1 MVKVGSMRRRI
12 LLIASMLLLT
22 AGVSSASWRHK
33 ADRQPEPAAP
43 AAMTLTAV
51 EFEPAPASRLVLRT
65 SGAPAYTSYSPAPDT
80 FVVDLSNVSKAPS
93 LAVPSPLPPSV
104 TSVTAEEVTEMGT
117 RVTRVTVKLSQ
128 PSTLQASAGDHSVT
142 VALPAKE
149 EPLPPVV
156 AAIPAPEPAPAPET
170 AKTETAKPIADEP
183 AVKSEALPQAKA
195 KTLKNVTTSG
205 SGGSLSVQL
214 SADGDVA
221 YNAFSLEKP
230 SRLVIDLNGVAD
242 KVAKSAIS
250 VNGSVVKKIRVA
262 QFKGGP
268 DPVTRV
274 VLDLAAKS
282 PYKVTKADDGLV
294 VTFDGVQTAEEVRKP
309 EPKPEPAPPMT
320 AISEPV
326 KSADAAQAPIDV
338 PKPVDAPPKPQQQQ
352 QKSVETVPQKSAD
365 AAPQKPAEIPAQVP
379 VIAEPVPVPQTTV
392 AETAPEPKPKAKAP
406 EWKMPEKQA
415 VKGVIRGGQQPA
427 APKPS
432 TRKITVQPQPAAA
445 EDVFTDAPQALPTLG
460 SNTQTGP
467 LPTLGST
474 AAAGGRTL
482 GPGERVYTGEPIS
495 LSLKDADLKD
505 VIRTF
510 ANLTGLN
517 IAVDPGVNGS
527 VTVDFND
534 VPWDQALDII
544 LRQNNLGYVLEGNVM
559 RVGTLNRLAEEAAA
573 SRKLADEGRLNVPLR
588 TVSYKLSYARAPEVS
603 GLLREIASP
612 RARIIVDAR
621 TNQLIIS
628 EIPSYLETMRALID
642 SVDVPTRQVMIE
654 ARIVETSKTF
664 IQQYGFQWGFQGTM
678 DPSLGTGTGLVFPN
692 RVDLVGGP
700 FSFAPGVPVLTFH
713 MGNVLGT
720 FNLDFQLNATETEGL
735 SRVVSA
741 PRVQTQDNVAAEIQ
755 SGFQIPFQ
763 TRINFTTT
771 VAYVDATLRLSVT
784 PQITESG
791 TVIMDINVQKNEP
804 ALGLAVEGGAG
815 TPLSTRT
822 AHTRLM
828 VRDGGTAVI
837 AGIYQTKE
845 NNGQTRLPFL
855 HQIPIIGNL
864 FKTHDISNSHDELLI
879 FITPRIVRSL

>member
-1 MVKVGSMRRRI
+1 MRRKRI
-12 LLIASMLLLT
+12 LLISSVLLLT

-33 ADRQPEPAAP
+33 ADRQAEPAAP
-43 AAMTLTAV
+43 AAMTLTAI
-51 EFEPAPASRLVLRT
+51 EIESAPTARLILRT
-65 SGAPAYTSYSPAPDT
+65 TCTPAYTSYSPTPDT
-80 FVVDLSNVSKAPS
+80 FVVDLSNASKAPA
-93 LAVPSPLPPSV
+93 LAIPTPLPPAV

-117 RVTRVTVKLSQ
+117 RVTRVTVKLAQ
-128 PSTLQASAGDHSVT
+128 PATLQASVEDRAVS

-149 EPLPPVV
+149 EPLPAVTPVV
-156 AAIPAPEPAPAPET
+156 EAVKPVEEPVAKPVEEPVAKPVEEPVVKAEPIAPAPPAPPPAAET
-170 AKTETAKPIADEP
+170 AAVRP
-183 AVKSEALPQAKA
+183 ARTPAL
-195 KTLKNVTTSG
+195 LSVTTSG
-205 SGGSLSVQL
+205 SGAGLSVQL
-214 SADGDVA
+214 AANGDVA
-221 YNAFSLEKP
+221 YKAFNLEAP

-242 KVAKSAIS
+242 KVAKSAIP
-250 VNGSVVKKIRVA
+250 VNGAIVKKIRVA

-282 PYKVTKADDGLV
+282 SYKVTKEGDRLI
-294 VTFDGVQTAEEVRKP
+294 VTFGDAQTTEETKKPEVKPAAKP
-309 EPKPEPAPPMT
+309 EPPLTAIVEPPAP
-320 AISEPV
+320 
-326 KSADAAQAPIDV
+326 
-338 PKPVDAPPKPQQQQ
+338 
-352 QKSVETVPQKSAD
+352 
-365 AAPQKPAEIPAQVP
+365 KPAEITAQVP
-379 VIAEPVPVPQTTV
+379 VIAEPVP
-392 AETAPEPKPKAKAP
+392 ETAPAPKPEQKVAAKAP
-406 EWKMPEKQA
+406 EWKMPEKRA
-415 VKGVIRGGQQPA
+415 TGVIRAAQQPP
-427 APKPS
+427 APTPKR
-432 TRKITVQPQPAAA
+432 TTTTGTTVPPA
-445 EDVFTDAPQALPTLG
+445 EDVFTDAPQTLPALGTNAQPT
-460 SNTQTGP
+460 SP
-467 LPTLGST
+467 LPTLGSATT

-482 GPGERVYTGEPIS
+482 TGGERVYTGEPIS
-495 LSLKDADLKD
+495 LNLKDADLKD

-559 RVGTLNRLAEEAAA
+559 RVGTLSRLAEEAQA
-573 SRKLADEGRLNVPLR
+573 SRKLAEEGRLNVPLR
-588 TVSYKLSYARAPEVS
+588 TVSYKLSYARATEVQ
-603 GLLREIASP
+603 GHLREIASP

-628 EIPSYLETMRALID
+628 EIPAYLETMRALID
-642 SVDVPTRQVMIE
+642 SVDVPTRQVVIE

-700 FSFAPGVPVLTFH
+700 FEFAPGNPVLTFH
-713 MGNVLGT
+713 MANVLGT
-720 FNLDFQLNATETEGL
+720 FNLDFQLNATESEGL
-735 SRVVSA
+735 TRIVSA
-741 PRVQTQDNVAAEIQ
+741 PRVQTQDNVPAEIQ

-771 VAYVDATLRLSVT
+771 VAYVDATLRLAVT
-784 PQITESG
+784 PQITEAG

-804 ALGLAVEGGAG
+804 AVGLAVEGGAG

-845 NNGQTRLPFL
+845 NNAQTRMPFL
-855 HQIPIIGNL
+855 HQIPVLGNL
-864 FKTHDISNSHDELLI
+864 FKTHDINNSHDELLI
-879 FITPRIVRSL
+879 LITPRIVRSL